1 MSWIVKQMWQHA
13 RCDIKDNNNSA
24 IDNTTAFMVCEVTIF
39 TIEED
44 SGIVGHGA
52 I

>member
-1 MSWIVKQMWQHA
+1 MISTAAFIVG
-13 RCDIKDNNNSA
+13 
-24 IDNTTAFMVCEVTIF
+24 EVTIF

-44 SGIVGHGA
+44 SGLVGHGA

>member
-1 MSWIVKQMWQHA
+1 M
-13 RCDIKDNNNSA
+13 NS
-24 IDNTTAFMVCEVTIF
+24 TVAFMVCEVTIF

-44 SGIVGHGA
+44 SGLVGHGA